1 MQASAVVVML
11 ERRVGED
18 MFKRLLERHVVA
30 SCHAAQ
36 KGDLCA
42 VWHMCSVGLLG
53 TFALHMLQ
61 ASRDLDSQLHLRAS
75 GTMLTS

>member
-1 MQASAVVVML
+1 MQASAVIGML

-42 VWHMCSVGLLG
+42 VWHIYSVGFLG
-53 TFALHMLQ
+53 AFAFHMLQ
-61 ASRDLDSQLHLRAS
+61 ASRDLDSQLY
-75 GTMLTS
+75 